1 LPKFKIGQLSYLAL
15 RGGSPMGGGQI
26 VLFESQKMYV
36 WAKNHQYRIGQNA
49 SSRLLKRTCA
59 SIYVEAEEFS
69 PY

>member
-1 LPKFKIGQLSYLAL
+1 
-15 RGGSPMGGGQI
+15 MGGGQI
-26 VLFESQKMYV
+26 VLFESQKLYV

-69 PY
+69 PYRK